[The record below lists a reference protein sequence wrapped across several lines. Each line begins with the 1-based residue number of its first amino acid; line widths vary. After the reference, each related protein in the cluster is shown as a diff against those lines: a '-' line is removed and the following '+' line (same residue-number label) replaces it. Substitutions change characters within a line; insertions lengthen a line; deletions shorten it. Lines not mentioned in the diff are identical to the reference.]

1 MTLRCSLDK
10 VHRQFHLGLFCLS
23 WVARFVGP
31 GTPGA
36 SDPDLEIAVGVA
48 SQNCLLSMELYGSLG
63 RKKMQLSEKN
73 LTVHSNRFVDL
84 SVYVRRIFI
93 PTMPSLV
100 FLSSWQSF
108 LLQLLSVYG

>member
-1 MTLRCSLDK
+1 
-10 VHRQFHLGLFCLS
+10 
-23 WVARFVGP
+23 
-31 GTPGA
+31 
-36 SDPDLEIAVGVA
+36 
-48 SQNCLLSMELYGSLG
+48 
-63 RKKMQLSEKN
+63 MQLSEKN